1 MRDCTQEN
9 DMNMGTRVKIVHV
22 CHWEKDRCK
31 IAWNC
36 LSQSLSHFN
45 FISIFYK
52 TYLLKIVILSDI
64 QIYLNSWY
72 FYLLNLTTLYNTEIY
87 LIFQIV
93 FPPLPPM
100 LEYIL
105 HSTRNLIS
113 LISPLYPQ

>member
-1 MRDCTQEN
+1 MYVTGKRT
-9 DMNMGTRVKIVHV
+9 GVKLPGIVSVNLYH
-22 CHWEKDRCK
+22 
-31 IAWNC
+31 I
-36 LSQSLSHFN
+36 LI
-45 FISIFYK
+45 ISIFYK